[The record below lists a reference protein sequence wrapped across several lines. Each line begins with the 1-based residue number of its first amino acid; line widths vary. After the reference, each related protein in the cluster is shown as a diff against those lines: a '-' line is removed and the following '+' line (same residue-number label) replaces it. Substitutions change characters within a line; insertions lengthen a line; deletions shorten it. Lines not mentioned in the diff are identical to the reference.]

1 MSESPCFATSVS
13 HGTRVRD
20 APTNDPGEDYV
31 HWSVFGGKAN
41 YPRPEPYYANVNNW
55 TLAFDLAENQIANK
69 SQAAFTIQ
77 LAGVKTSAGNL
88 DSADGKPWADLPYTV
103 VVNGDE
109 LETWT
114 IPSEH
119 SSSCAVRSQAACY
132 TTGHKFVFPVS
143 KLKVGKNEFVLSLPA
158 NATAPESAVL
168 PESVYVQ
175 YDALRLEVS

>member
-1 MSESPCFATSVS
+1 MWESLRFATLVS
-13 HGTRVRD
+13 HLTRVDD
-20 APTNDPGEDYV
+20 ATTNDSGEDYV

-41 YPRPEPYYANVNNW
+41 YPRPKPYYNNVNNW
-55 TLAFDLAENQIANK
+55 TLTFDLTQKQIASK
-69 SQAAFTIQ
+69 SQATFTIQ

-88 DSADGKPWADLPYTV
+88 DSAGSKPWADLPYTV
-103 VVNGDE
+103 VVNGNE

-143 KLKVGKNEFVLSLPA
+143 QLKVGNNEFVLSLPA

-175 YDALRLEVS
+175 YDALRLEVK